1 MTDVGIHDEFCKWV
15 RGSNAPKYVLTYIPM
30 LLNMRRDGDFDDV
43 FWCERSIW
51 AKLVTLAW
59 FCCTT
64 SNFLTM

>member
-43 FWCERSIW
+43 FWCERSI
-51 AKLVTLAW
+51 
-59 FCCTT
+59 
-64 SNFLTM
+64 